1 MKPVEV
7 LERAITD
14 GLKLFIS
21 ADEKVRILGDQKIID
36 EWLPL
41 IREHKSEIIVLLQQ
55 EQRQKHVMEMLASNP
70 GVKYFVVAENSQ
82 SDPVLLTIGI
92 RGMAVFE
99 MHVPLKNYDGVALL
113 QVIEQYAEECAN
125 TQASTDQKKRSLGL
139 PDKPRKTA

>member
-1 MKPVEV
+1 MNPAEV
-7 LERAITD
+7 LEGAITH
-14 GLKLFIS
+14 GLRLSIS
-21 ADEKVRILGDQKIID
+21 ADENIRILGDQKIID

-41 IREHKSEIIVLLQQ
+41 IREHKSEIIFLLRR

-92 RGMAVFE
+92 RGMAIFE

-113 QVIEQYAEECAN
+113 QVIEQYAEECGN
-125 TQASTDQKKRSLGL
+125 TQASTDEKKRSLGL
-139 PDKPRKTA
+139 PDERKKTA